1 MILVLFPQQRF
12 PHAILPMELTTA
24 VASLPGAQNR
34 VLPVNGNLFSSILR
48 KVKLMIQST
57 MRQQVLA
64 GILVSGCFLAGT
76 ICEQFLQRQST
87 AIVNPTSMV
96 ISEPAIETMPEAG
109 QLTRR

>member
-1 MILVLFPQQRF
+1 VLSFQWNERRQ
-12 PHAILPMELTTA
+12 
-24 VASLPGAQNR
+24 
-34 VLPVNGNLFSSILR
+34 LPVNGNLFCTILR

-57 MRQQVLA
+57 LRQQVLA

-87 AIVNPTSMV
+87 VIVNPTSMV
-96 ISEPAIETMPEAG
+96 ISEPAIETSPEVG